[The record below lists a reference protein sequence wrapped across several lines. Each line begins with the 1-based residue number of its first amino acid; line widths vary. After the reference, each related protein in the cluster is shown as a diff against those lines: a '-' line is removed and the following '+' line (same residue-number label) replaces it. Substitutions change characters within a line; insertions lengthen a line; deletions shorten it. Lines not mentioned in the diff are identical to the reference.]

1 MNMNQAC
8 VIVQKVAD
16 DRGMPILEAL
26 MQYVEAG
33 RREAPNYW
41 PDEIEACEIFMN
53 AGARMFAPA

>member
-1 MNMNQAC
+1 
-8 VIVQKVAD
+8 
-16 DRGMPILEAL
+16 

>member
-1 MNMNQAC
+1 
-8 VIVQKVAD
+8 
-16 DRGMPILEAL
+16 MPILEAL